1 MGIIF
6 KYRLIGFGPE
16 VYFPI
21 TNDIIT
27 FTPAITVSI
36 IDRSSF
42 DTPASMSFKVDT
54 LSVTAYPIFDKNK
67 SNNKHGCEIG
77 ELNY

>member
-1 MGIIF
+1 M
-6 KYRLIGFGPE
+6 
-16 VYFPI
+16 YFPI
-21 TNDIIT
+21 TNDMIT
-27 FTPAITVSI
+27 FTPDITVSI

-67 SNNKHGCEIG
+67 NNNKYRCELVSLIIN
-77 ELNY
+77 LRYFYNIVK